1 MYLFLYLYYIVY
13 NFNILKIGCK
23 IDDSCIPNAGDGLY
37 WDHTEPVKVD
47 TIVVVGSGVIKP
59 SDDFDNVF
67 DRKYVYQLDTSY
79 YLDATPDRTLKPM
92 MCFGAKLNDPFNKKL
107 VNCAVTLLKNANSE
121 WMAFFLIRA
130 VKVIKP
136 KDELY
141 MEYGP
146 DHWMYSP
153 NFNEL
158 SPDQQE
164 ICKEYYELE
173 DDDFYGP
180 KTTYQEEHDKVN
192 AKAALP
198 AAKAVPTKMGTKN
211 KNNK

>member
-1 MYLFLYLYYIVY
+1 
-13 NFNILKIGCK
+13 
-23 IDDSCIPNAGDGLY
+23 
-37 WDHTEPVKVD
+37 
-47 TIVVVGSGVIKP
+47 
-59 SDDFDNVF
+59 
-67 DRKYVYQLDTSY
+67 
-79 YLDATPDRTLKPM
+79 M

-107 VNCAVTLLKNANSE
+107 VNCAVTLVKNANSE
-121 WMAFFLIRA
+121 WMGFFLIRA

-146 DHWMYSP
+146 DHWMYLP

-158 SPDQQE
+158 QPDQKV

-180 KTTYQEEHDKVN
+180 KTTYQEELLRQYPPKWVQRI
-192 AKAALP
+192 KII
-198 AAKAVPTKMGTKN
+198 N
-211 KNNK
+211 KLAQEYCLFI